1 VSLPEVAGER
11 EALVSC
17 PWCRCTTAVGESV
30 RRCDKCGTVHH
41 AECWDRRGGCGAY
54 ACVPARHESF
64 PEETPR
70 LRITDDDL
78 DRSRPQTIV
87 IPHGAEL
94 SRSAWGEETR
104 QKRPWSRLCVVSFVI
119 SLISIP
125 AFGLL
130 TGWISVLLGC
140 IGLVLRRPKQ
150 RGLALGSLSVVIG
163 IGSSIG
169 WALYYFQDS
178 PYRAVALSFNE
189 YEIDPA
195 SIDSL
200 PATIARPMR
209 SNVLVKTQTG
219 FAGLDYMIGAGIILQ
234 VDADGVLLLTNRH
247 VVDDD
252 FGGSQREKSP
262 LPDHSVSVQFLGR
275 APLNGSVVWMAPFGV
290 DAALVR
296 VPTMDTKDLVAACWA
311 AEAAGRVSDRV
322 FIVGNPMGLAWSHAA
337 GEVSQIRRQDFG
349 PLNVR
354 VIQTSA
360 PVNSGNSGGGL
371 YDEQGLLIGV
381 NTWTQDKRVAEGLAF
396 SISFQSILDLIPA
409 EFKLPKSR
417 LP

>member
-1 VSLPEVAGER
+1 MSSPEVAGER

-17 PWCRCTTAVGESV
+17 PWCRCTTAVGETI
-30 RRCDKCGTVHH
+30 RRCDQCGTVHH
-41 AECWDRRGGCGAY
+41 AECWDRNAGCGAY
-54 ACVPARHESF
+54 SCAPARHESF
-64 PEETPR
+64 PGEVQR

-78 DRSRPQTIV
+78 ERSRPQTIV

-94 SRSAWGEETR
+94 SRRTWDEETR

-140 IGLVLRRPKQ
+140 IGLVLRQPKQ
-150 RGLALGSLSVVIG
+150 RGLALGALSIVIG

-169 WALYYFQDS
+169 WAFFYFQDS
-178 PYRAVALSFNE
+178 PFQAAALSFDE
-189 YEIDPA
+189 YDIDPA

-200 PATIARPMR
+200 PPAIARPMR
-209 SNVLVKTQTG
+209 SNVLMKTRTG
-219 FAGLDYMIGAGIILQ
+219 LAGLDYMIGAGIILK
-234 VDADGVLLLTNRH
+234 VDADAVLLLTNRH
-247 VVDDD
+247 VIDDD
-252 FGGSQREKSP
+252 FNGSQQEKSP
-262 LPDHSVSVQFLGR
+262 LPDHSVNVQFLGR

-296 VPTMDTKDLVAACWA
+296 VPTLNTQDLVAACWA
-311 AEAAGRVSDRV
+311 AEAACRVSDRV
-322 FIVGNPMGLAWSHAA
+322 FVVGNPMGLAWSHAS
-337 GEVSQIRRQDFG
+337 GEVSQVRRQDFG

-354 VIQTSA
+354 VIQISA
-360 PVNSGNSGGGL
+360 PVNTGNSGGGL
-371 YDEQGLLIGV
+371 YDEHGLLIGV
-381 NTWTQDKRVAEGLAF
+381 NTWTKDKRFAEGLAF
-396 SISFQSILDLIPA
+396 SISFQSILELIPA
-409 EFKLPKSR
+409 EFNLPKSR